1 MVGVALTIPGT
12 GAFSPV
18 GLDRIQ
24 HLDPLAV
31 EGTLLYSEPRLWP
44 MGGVPTSSVPNQ
56 SEWAVDL
63 LGASAADLTIGN
75 RVQDGLVERGRRG
88 TLHVAW
94 KRGAGTGLQSFTIQN
109 QAIRDYIAA
118 NPTHS
123 YLMLAAI
130 RPTRIPAESF
140 QSVGANRLM
149 GFNDDNT
156 FTMALAVNI
165 TDASSATGY
174 PTGENRTFVQTH
186 ALIDDSSAAAGVVAS
201 AWSGVTGTFGSS
213 SSLIIFAN
221 GGPGN
226 PGMSWKYYF
235 ASIEDLTVSG
245 RTAAEVTA
253 LANEKL
259 ARQLAVG
266 GHYYDDTVTDP
277 YTL

>member
-1 MVGVALTIPGT
+1 MGVGLTLPGT
-12 GAFSPV
+12 SVYNPV
-18 GLDRIQ
+18 GQDRIQ

-44 MGGVPTSSVPNQ
+44 TGGVPTTTVPNQ
-56 SEWAVDL
+56 SQWAVDL
-63 LGASAADLTIGN
+63 IGASAADLTIGN
-75 RVQDGLVERGRRG
+75 AVQDGLVERGTRG

-94 KRGAGTGLQSFTIQN
+94 DRGEGAGLQSFTIQN

-118 NPTHS
+118 NPGHS
-123 YLMLAAI
+123 YVMVLAM

-140 QSVGANRLM
+140 QSAGSFRLM
-149 GFNDDNT
+149 GFNDGNT
-156 FTMALAVNI
+156 FTMAIAVNI

-174 PTGENRTFVQTH
+174 PTGANRTFVQTH

-213 SSLIIFAN
+213 SSLIIFPN

-245 RTAAEVTA
+245 RTAEEVTA
-253 LANEKL
+253 LANAKL

-266 GHYYDDTVTDP
+266 GDYYNDVVTDP